1 MKYNPLGNTGVLV
14 SEICLGTMT
23 FGGNGYWKAMGELQ
37 QNAVN
42 DILKTAVDNGVNFI
56 DTANVYSFGESERL
70 LGQSLKSLGL
80 SRNELIIA
88 TKVRGR
94 MSEGKNQV
102 GLGRLQ
108 IMQQLEDSLKRLQLD
123 HVDLYQI
130 HGFDPVTPLEE
141 TMRGLEDV
149 VRSGKVRYIGCSNLA
164 AWQVMKANGI
174 AEKNGWTKFV
184 STQNYYSIAGRDLEN
199 ELVPMV
205 QDQQMAILP
214 WSPLAGGFLSGKYTR
229 NSQPEGDRGDG
240 PSRRLNFDFPPVN
253 KEKAYDIID
262 VMETIAEAHG
272 VSVARIAL
280 AWVLAKP
287 GVTSMIIGA
296 KNTDQLMDNIKA
308 VELSLTTE
316 QLEQLDEVS
325 ATAKPYPQWMIQRQS
340 SDRQAAYNFS
350 PNQPAAAT
358 APK

>member
-1 MKYNPLGNTGVLV
+1 MNYNLLGNTGVLI

-23 FGGNGYWKAMGELQ
+23 FGGDGYWKAIGELPQ
-37 QNAVN
+37 DAVN
-42 DILKTAVDNGVNFI
+42 DIVKTSVDNGINFI
-56 DTANVYSFGESERL
+56 DTANVYSYGLSEKM
-70 LGQSLKSLGL
+70 LGQAIKNLGL
-80 SRNELIIA
+80 SRNELVIA

-94 MSEGKNQV
+94 MGEGKNQV

-108 IMQQLEDSLKRLQLD
+108 IMQQLDDSLKRLQLD

-130 HGFDPVTPLEE
+130 HGFDPLTPLEE

-199 ELVPMV
+199 EIVPMV

-229 NSQPEGDRGDG
+229 DNKPEDG
-240 PSRRLNFDFPPVN
+240 SRRLSFDFPPVDQ
-253 KEKAYDIID
+253 ERAYDIID
-262 VMETIAEAHG
+262 VMQSIAEAHG

-280 AWVLAKP
+280 AWVLAQP
-287 GVTSMIIGA
+287 GVTSVIIGA
-296 KNTDQLMDNIKA
+296 KSTDQLTDNIKA
-308 VELSLTTE
+308 AELSLTTE
-316 QLEQLDEVS
+316 QLDQLNEVS
-325 ATAKPYPQWMIQRQS
+325 SRPKPYPQWMIDRQS
-340 SDRQAAYNFS
+340 GDRLGANTFTT
-350 PNQPAAAT
+350 NQST
-358 APK
+358 GTK

>member
-1 MKYNPLGNTGVLV
+1 MKYNPLGTTGVLV

-23 FGGNGYWKAMGELQ
+23 FGGDGYWKAMGELQ
-37 QNAVN
+37 QDAVN
-42 DILKTAVDNGVNFI
+42 DIVKTAVDHGVNFI
-56 DTANVYSFGESERL
+56 DTANVYSFGQSETL

-80 SRNELIIA
+80 SRNELVIA

-94 MSEGKNQV
+94 MGEGKNQV

-130 HGFDPVTPLEE
+130 HGFDPMTPLEE

-205 QDQQMAILP
+205 QDQQMGILP

-229 NSQPEGDRGDG
+229 TNKPADG
-240 PSRRLNFDFPPVN
+240 SRRLNFDFPPVDQ
-253 KEKAYDIID
+253 EHAYDIIES
-262 VMETIAEAHG
+262 MESIAQAHG

-287 GVTSMIIGA
+287 AVTSVIIGA
-296 KNTDQLMDNIKA
+296 KNTDQLVDNINA
-308 VELSLTTE
+308 VDLSLTTE
-316 QLEQLDEVS
+316 QLTQLDEVS
-325 ATAKPYPQWMIQRQS
+325 QKPKPYPQWMIERQGR
-340 SDRQAAYNFS
+340 DRLGPSLSAA
-350 PNQPAAAT
+350 QPAVSGT
-358 APK
+358 K

>member
-1 MKYNPLGNTGVLV
+1 MNYKSLGNTGVLV

-42 DILKTAVDNGVNFI
+42 DIVKTALDNGINFV

-70 LGQSLKSLGL
+70 LGQAIKSLGL
-80 SRNELIIA
+80 SRDDLVIA

-94 MSEGKNQV
+94 MGEGKNQV

-108 IMQQLEDSLKRLQLD
+108 IMQQLEGSLKRLQVD

-130 HGFDPVTPLEE
+130 HGFDPITPLEE

-174 AEKNGWTKFV
+174 ADKYGWSKFI

-199 ELVPMV
+199 EIVPMV
-205 QDQQMAILP
+205 LDQQMAILP

-229 NSQPEGDRGDG
+229 DNKPEGD
-240 PSRRLNFDFPPVN
+240 SRRLGFDFPPVN
-253 KEKAYDIID
+253 QERAYDIID
-262 VMETIAEAHG
+262 AMKPIADAHG

-287 GVTSMIIGA
+287 GVTSVIIGA
-296 KNTDQLMDNIKA
+296 KNTDQLLDNIKA
-308 VELSLTTE
+308 VDVSLTTE
-316 QLEQLDEVS
+316 QLDQLDAIS
-325 ATAKPYPQWMIQRQS
+325 AMPALYPQWMIQRQGG
-340 SDRQAAYNFS
+340 DRLGAATFS
-350 PNQPAAAT
+350 PNQST
-358 APK
+358 VAPK

>member
-1 MKYNPLGNTGVLV
+1 MNYKSLGNTGVLV

-23 FGGNGYWKAMGELQ
+23 FGGSGYWKAMGELQ

-42 DILKTAVDNGVNFI
+42 DIVKTALDNGINFV

-70 LGQSLKSLGL
+70 LGQSIKSLGL
-80 SRNELIIA
+80 SRDDLVIA

-94 MSEGKNQV
+94 MGEGKNQV

-108 IMQQLEDSLKRLQLD
+108 IMQQLEGSLKRMQVD

-130 HGFDPVTPLEE
+130 HGFDPITPLEE

-174 AEKNGWTKFV
+174 ADKYGWSKFI

-205 QDQQMAILP
+205 LDQQMAILP

-229 NSQPEGDRGDG
+229 DNKPEGD
-240 PSRRLNFDFPPVN
+240 SRRLGFDFPPVN
-253 KEKAYDIID
+253 QERAYDIID
-262 VMETIAEAHG
+262 AMKPIADAHG

-287 GVTSMIIGA
+287 GVTSVIIGA
-296 KNTDQLMDNIKA
+296 KNTDQLLDNIKA
-308 VELSLTTE
+308 VDVSLTTE
-316 QLEQLDEVS
+316 QLDQLDAIS
-325 ATAKPYPQWMIQRQS
+325 GTPMPYPQWMIQRQGG
-340 SDRQAAYNFS
+340 DRLGVANFS
-350 PNQPAAAT
+350 PNQST
-358 APK
+358 VAPK

>member
-1 MKYNPLGNTGVLV
+1 MNYNPLGNTGVLV

-37 QNAVN
+37 QDAVN
-42 DILKTAVDNGVNFI
+42 DIVKTAVDQGINFI
-56 DTANVYSFGESERL
+56 DTANVYSFGLSEQL
-70 LGQSLKSLGL
+70 LGQAIKSLGL
-80 SRNELIIA
+80 SRDELIIA

-94 MSEGKNQV
+94 MGEGKNQV

-108 IMQQLEDSLKRLQLD
+108 IMQQIEESLKRLQMD

-130 HGFDPVTPLEE
+130 HGFDPLTPLEE

-199 ELVPMV
+199 EIVPMV
-205 QDQQMAILP
+205 QDQQMAVLP

-229 NSQPEGDRGDG
+229 TNKPADD
-240 PSRRLNFDFPPVN
+240 SRRLSFDFPPVN
-253 KEKAYDIID
+253 QEKAYDII
-262 VMETIAEAHG
+262 ETIQPIAEAHG

-280 AWVLAKP
+280 AWVLSKP
-287 GVTSMIIGA
+287 GVTSVIIGA
-296 KNTDQLMDNIKA
+296 KNTDQLLDNIQA
-308 VELSLTTE
+308 ADVTLTPEE
-316 QLEQLDEVS
+316 QQQLDEIS

-340 SDRQAAYNFS
+340 NDRLGAQNFN
-350 PNQPAAAT
+350 PNQPAVT
-358 APK
+358 K

>member
-1 MKYNPLGNTGVLV
+1 MKYHPLGNTGVLV

-23 FGGNGYWKAMGELQ
+23 FGGSGHWKAIGELP
-37 QNAVN
+37 QNEVN
-42 DILKTAVDNGVNFI
+42 DIVKTAIDHGINFI
-56 DTANVYSFGESERL
+56 DTANVYSFGESEKL
-70 LGQSLKSLGL
+70 LGESIKSLGL
-80 SRNELIIA
+80 SRDELVIA

-94 MSEGKNQV
+94 MGEGKNQV

-108 IMQQLEDSLKRLQLD
+108 IMQQLEGSLKRLQLD

-130 HGFDPVTPLEE
+130 HGFDPITPLEE

-164 AWQVMKANGI
+164 AWQIMKANGI
-174 AEKNGWTKFV
+174 AEKNGWTKFI

-199 ELVPMV
+199 EIVPMV

-229 NSQPEGDRGDG
+229 DNKPADD
-240 PSRRLNFDFPPVN
+240 SRRMNFDFPPVN
-253 KEKAYDIID
+253 QERAYDIIEA
-262 VMETIAEAHG
+262 MQPIADAHS

-287 GVTSMIIGA
+287 GITSVIIGA
-296 KNTDQLMDNIKA
+296 KNTEQLLDNISA
-308 VELSLTTE
+308 ADLSLTTD
-316 QLEQLDEVS
+316 QLKKLDEVS
-325 ATAKPYPQWMIQRQS
+325 ATAKPYPQWMIERQS
-340 SDRQAAYNFS
+340 GDRFGAYNFNPGQS
-350 PNQPAAAT
+350 AAT
-358 APK
+358 K

>member
-1 MKYNPLGNTGVLV
+1 MKYNTLGNTGVLI

-23 FGGNGYWKAMGELQ
+23 FGGSGYWKAIGELPQ
-37 QNAVN
+37 EAVN
-42 DILKTAVDNGVNFI
+42 EIVKTAIDNGINFI
-56 DTANVYSFGESERL
+56 DTANVYSFGESETL
-70 LGQSLKSLGL
+70 LGESIKALGL
-80 SRNELIIA
+80 SRDELVIA

-108 IMQQLEDSLKRLQLD
+108 IMQQIEGSLKRLQMD

-130 HGFDPVTPLEE
+130 HGFDPITPLEE

-229 NSQPEGDRGDG
+229 DNKPSDD
-240 PSRRLNFDFPPVN
+240 SRRLNFDFPPVN
-253 KEKAYDIID
+253 QEKAYDIID
-262 VMETIAEAHG
+262 AMQPIAAAHG

-280 AWVLAKP
+280 AWVLTKP
-287 GVTSMIIGA
+287 GVTSVIIGA
-296 KNTDQLMDNIKA
+296 KNTDQLMDNIQA
-308 VELSLTTE
+308 VEISLTKE
-316 QLEQLDEVS
+316 ELDKLDQVS
-325 ATAKPYPQWMIQRQS
+325 ATTKPYPQWMIERQS
-340 SDRQAAYNFS
+340 GDRLGAYNFN
-350 PNQPAAAT
+350 PNQST
-358 APK
+358 VTR